1 MNNGQPVA
9 IVTGAGSG
17 IGRETAVL
25 LAKAGYRVSLVGRR
39 KNKLQE
45 TQEDINSGDNAAAA
59 AMHVAADVSDPAS
72 AATIA
77 DRTLEAWGRVDVLV
91 NNAAV
96 SPLQPI
102 EETNDDLLEQ
112 CFAVN
117 TFGPMRL
124 VARLWPTF
132 ARQSGGCVVNVST
145 LATVDPF
152 PGLSVYGASKAALE
166 SLTRSIVNE
175 GRKLG
180 IRAYT
185 IVPGAVET
193 AMLRSL
199 WNEDDVPPERALS
212 PEQVAEVVVACVKGE
227 REVDMGQTI
236 LLEA

>member
-25 LAKAGYRVSLVGRR
+25 LAMAGYRVSLIGRR
-39 KNKLQE
+39 QNKLQE
-45 TQEDINSGDNAAAA
+45 TQEVINGGDNDAA
-59 AMHVAADVSDPAS
+59 AMHVAVDVSDPAS

-77 DRTLEAWGRVDVLV
+77 DRTLDAWGRVDVLV

-102 EETNDDLLEQ
+102 EETNDDLLQQ

-117 TFGPMRL
+117 AFGPMRL

-145 LATVDPF
+145 IATVDPF

-199 WNEDDVPPERALS
+199 WNEDDVPSEQALL

-227 REVDMGQTI
+227 REVDVGQTI

>member
-1 MNNGQPVA
+1 MNNDQPVA

-17 IGRETAVL
+17 IGRETALL
-25 LAKAGYRVSLVGRR
+25 LANAGYRVSLVGRR

-45 TQEDINSGDNAAAA
+45 TQDEINRGDHKGPV
-59 AMHVAADVSDPAS
+59 AMHVAADVSDPAA

-77 DRTLEAWGRVDVLV
+77 DRTLDAWGRVDVLV

-96 SPLQPI
+96 SPMKPI
-102 EETNDDLLEQ
+102 EETNDDLMQQ

-132 ARQSGGCVVNVST
+132 VRQAGGCVVNVST
-145 LATVDPF
+145 IATVDPF

-175 GRKLG
+175 GRMMG
-180 IRAYT
+180 IRAYS

-199 WNEDDVPPERALS
+199 WNEDDVPPERVLT
-212 PEQVAEVVVACVKGE
+212 PVQVAQVVVACVKGE
-227 REVDMGQTI
+227 READTGMTI
-236 LLEA
+236 RLVA

>member
-1 MNNGQPVA
+1 MNTDQPVA

-17 IGRETAVL
+17 IGRQTAVL
-25 LAKAGYRVSLVGRR
+25 LANAGYRVSLVGRR

-45 TQEDINSGDNAAAA
+45 TQDEINSGDHDGPV

-72 AATIA
+72 AATIV

-91 NNAAV
+91 NNAGV

-102 EETNDDLLEQ
+102 EETDDELLQQ

-145 LATVDPF
+145 IATVDPF

-175 GRKLG
+175 GRQMG

-185 IVPGAVET
+185 IAPGAVET

-227 REVDMGQTI
+227 READTGMTI
-236 LLEA
+236 RLVA

>member
-1 MNNGQPVA
+1 MDNDQLVA

-17 IGRETAVL
+17 IGRETAIL

-39 KNKLQE
+39 KNKLLE
-45 TQEDINSGDNAAAA
+45 TQEDIDGGANDGAAV
-59 AMHVAADVSDPAS
+59 MHVAADISDSAS
-72 AATIA
+72 AATIV

-96 SPLQPI
+96 SPMQPI
-102 EETNDDLLEQ
+102 EETNDDLLQQ

-132 ARQSGGCVVNVST
+132 VRQSGGCVVNVST
-145 LATVDPF
+145 MATVDPF

-175 GRKLG
+175 GRMMG
-180 IRAYT
+180 IRAYS

-199 WNEDDVPPERALS
+199 WNEDDVPPERVLT
-212 PEQVAEVVVACVKGE
+212 PVQVAQVVVACVKGE
-227 REVDMGQTI
+227 READTGMTI
-236 LLEA
+236 RLVA